1 MLNGIIRR
9 WARSPIAYRNDQFIL
24 VWFGVIVG
32 GVVALAVPTILLFSY
47 RMGEPLYVRFFFA
60 FFTWWPVFSILGAIL
75 LFHDFW
81 FRLSRSLKKM
91 LRGEKVT
98 WRRPGAVFYG
108 GFTGSLILMLLLG
121 YRLHLSALRA
131 LDFIFIIIPFFH
143 GISRLACLNFG
154 CCYGKKCSHSALLK
168 VSYEHPDSEPVK
180 HGIPKGQYL
189 HAVQL
194 YEMICCIGI
203 GIFLVFLTGKLGEGK
218 IFAVYLVC
226 YGIVRFL
233 LEFVRDNTF
242 EKMLPVKISI
252 WQLLSLLFAAGGLVL
267 YLLLPDK
274 NPVRLSSSFGEPD
287 YARIIMLSLWNAL
300 SVGLTFGIHFRK
312 PGEAL

>member
-1 MLNGIIRR
+1 MFTTFISR
-9 WARSPIAYRNDQFIL
+9 WTKSPIAFRNDKFIL

-32 GVVALAVPTILLFSY
+32 AVVALAVPTILILSY
-47 RMGEPLYVRFFFA
+47 RLGEPLYVKFFFS

-81 FRLSRSLKKM
+81 FRLGRSVKKIVK
-91 LRGEKVT
+91 GEKVT

-108 GFTGSLILMLLLG
+108 GFTGSLLLMLLLG
-121 YRLHLSALRA
+121 YRLNLSALRA
-131 LDFIFIIIPFFH
+131 LDFIFIIIPFYH

-154 CCYGKKCSHSALLK
+154 CCYGKKCTHSAILK
-168 VSYEHPDSEPVK
+168 VSYVHPESEPVK

-194 YEMICCIGI
+194 YEMICCIAI
-203 GIFLVFLTGKLGEGK
+203 GILLVSLIGRLGEGR
-218 IFAVYLVC
+218 IFAVYLIC

-233 LEFVRDNTF
+233 LEFVRDNTY
-242 EKMLPVKISI
+242 EKMLSFRISI
-252 WQLLSLLFAAGGLVL
+252 WQLLSLLFAVAGLIL

-274 NPVRLSSSFGEPD
+274 NPIRLISSPANPD
-287 YARIIMLSLWNAL
+287 YTGIIILSLWNAL

-312 PGEAL
+312 RDESL